1 MKFERVAFLLVIIE
15 SALVLLALINHGYT
29 LEALQAVVRYSGR
42 LSLALFSLI
51 FLFHGSEKV
60 RLTNFFS
67 AEYFLLFALAHGIHL
82 VELLSYLY
90 ISDAKL
96 IPLRLLGGFVA
107 YLLIF
112 FMPLLS
118 SLEKAGKVS
127 ASFFKKAGFVYLFY
141 VWLIFFLTYLPRVQG
156 KLPQAGGSYDEH
168 VLLLGFVCTL
178 LGIKLQQLFS
188 RQMASRK
195 S

>member
-42 LSLALFSLI
+42 LSLALFSFI

-60 RLTNFFS
+60 RLANFFS
-67 AEYFLLFALAHGIHL
+67 AQYFLLFALAHGIHL
-82 VELLSYLY
+82 VELLSYVY

-107 YLLIF
+107 YMLVFL
-112 FMPLLS
+112 MPLLF
-118 SLEKAGKVS
+118 SLRKTGKISTAFFTKAGY
-127 ASFFKKAGFVYLFY
+127 VYLFY
-141 VWLIFFLTYLPRVQG
+141 LWLIFFLTYLPRVQG
-156 KLPQAGGSYDEH
+156 KLPQVGGTYGEH
-168 VLLLGFVCTL
+168 VVLLGFVCTL
-178 LGIKLQQLFS
+178 LGIKLQQLLS

-195 S
+195 V